1 MYAFLSMDIGTSL
14 RQTRKSIGLTQ
25 SDLAALAGVSRPA
38 LINLENGAGH
48 MTTLSK
54 ITPHIAFR
62 IVGLASGDCPS
73 VQIRSARLRR
83 KMSQADLASK
93 AKVSVPTIRAVE
105 RNVGSIKSMAAIIA
119 VLAPNA
125 SAAAHTRAHWQ
136 IKKDVRLTPPD
147 LVDAV
152 VEAFGPI
159 SIDPASDPNGF
170 VDAEIYLTET
180 EDGLVT
186 PWSGRLA
193 FVNPPY
199 SDLTQWIGRCAD
211 AYENNE
217 VEIVIGLFPART
229 ETTTFR
235 NRVFGKA
242 DVLLLPRRLS
252 FYDENRT
259 KLPPAP
265 FALMMCIW
273 GAPKDRVERF
283 VDLSESLVIWSE
295 NNRTP

>member
-1 MYAFLSMDIGTSL
+1 MDIGLALKS
-14 RQTRKSIGLTQ
+14 TRKSMGLTQ
-25 SDLAALAGVSRPA
+25 HELAELAGISRQS
-38 LINLENGAGH
+38 LVCIERGAGR
-48 MTTLSK
+48 MSSIAK
-54 ITPHIAFR
+54 IAPHISFR
-62 IVGLASGDCPS
+62 IIGLATGDCPS

-83 KMSQADLASK
+83 KMSQAALASK

-125 SAAAHTRAHWQ
+125 SAAVHTRVHWQ

-170 VDAEIYLTET
+170 VDAKTYLTET
-180 EDGLVT
+180 EDGLIT
-186 PWSGRLA
+186 AWSGRLA
-193 FVNPPY
+193 FVNPPF

-211 AYENNE
+211 AYENNK
-217 VEIVIGLFPART
+217 VEIVVGLFPART

-252 FYDENRT
+252 FYDEHRT

-273 GAPKDRVERF
+273 GAPKDRIERF
-283 VDLSESLVIWSE
+283 VDLSKSLVIWSE
-295 NNRTP
+295 DNRTRSQ